1 MIHWLSLIVTALTFY
16 HAAVV
21 ITIFIGT
28 LRVKPP
34 RGKRTRPFAALEG
47 RPFVS
52 VLVPARNEEANIKS
66 CLDSL
71 AKQDYPKDKYEIVVV
86 NDRSTDNT
94 YEIIKNFKRGSAP
107 LSPLKEQA
115 QNSSEGNDE
124 PPLSVVLVNIETL
137 PAGMVGKQ
145 NAVKRGLAVC
155 KGDIILNTD
164 ADCIAPPSWIS
175 RMVDSF
181 DELTGFVAGIV
192 VNFEKGKKATLF
204 AKLQSLDLIYLMNFA
219 IGCIGWGKPASCIG
233 NNIAY
238 RKQALEDIGGYDSL
252 GYTMTEDAA
261 LIQAV
266 SENTK
271 WNIKIALKGD
281 TVIITKPVETLKDFY
296 RQRARWILGGRD
308 TKVKS
313 MIFLQLALW
322 FNLSLLVL
330 FPFSIL
336 FSSRLLVVLSC
347 SVLTKLLLDSLL
359 CFSLS
364 RKVGRLELLKW
375 ILPYEAFLIFYSVLI
390 GFGTMFARKISWKG
404 QIYKRKT

>member
-1 MIHWLSLIVTALTFY
+1 MILWLFIIVIALTFY
-16 HAAVV
+16 HAAIV
-21 ITIFIGT
+21 IIIFIGT

-34 RGKRTRPFAALEG
+34 CGRKEKPFI
-47 RPFVS
+47 S
-52 VLVPARNEEANIKS
+52 VLVPARNEEANIGN
-66 CLDSL
+66 CLASL

-94 YEIIKNFKRGSAP
+94 YEIIKKFQ
-107 LSPLKEQA
+107 EQA
-115 QNSSEGNDE
+115 QKSSEGNDE
-124 PPLSVVLVNIETL
+124 PPLSVVLVNIENL

-145 NAVKRGLAVC
+145 NAVKQGLAVC

-175 RMVDSF
+175 KMVDSF
-181 DELTGFVAGIV
+181 DEQTGFVAGIV
-192 VNFEKGKKATLF
+192 LNFGKGKKAPLL

-219 IGCIGWGKPASCIG
+219 IGCLGWGKPISCIG

-238 RKQALEDIGGYDSL
+238 RKQALEDIGGYESL

-266 SENTK
+266 SEKTK
-271 WNIKIALKGD
+271 WNIKIALHKD
-281 TVIITKPVETLKDFY
+281 ALIITKPVETLKDFY

-336 FSSRLLVVLSC
+336 ISSRLLVVLSC

-390 GFGTMFARKISWKG
+390 GFGTMFAGKVNWKG